1 MIAKGTKLGGVGS
14 GKLKPDDDD
23 QSGVKG
29 IPFSI
34 KSDKD
39 LVEAHR
45 VIFPRVFSVQDCR
58 TGQSNRYDTIR
69 SMLYLVPSCMLFPA
83 PGGKWQRR

>member
-1 MIAKGTKLGGVGS
+1 MIAKGTKLGGVGG

-23 QSGVKG
+23 QSGVNG

-39 LVEAHR
+39 LIEAHCL
-45 VIFPRVFSVQDCR
+45 IFPKGAC
-58 TGQSNRYDTIR
+58 
-69 SMLYLVPSCMLFPA
+69 
-83 PGGKWQRR
+83 